1 MFYRVTRY
9 EYPAERYDDI
19 LAWAETKTDIL
30 RGIDGLQSVDTF
42 VPGPGE
48 GMIVAAYDSEEAFDA
63 VSETVTAMLG
73 ELGQFMTSSPMT
85 SSGTVDWTTRA

>member
-1 MFYRVTRY
+1 
-9 EYPAERYDDI
+9 
-19 LAWAETKTDIL
+19 
-30 RGIDGLQSVDTF
+30 
-42 VPGPGE
+42 
-48 GMIVAAYDSEEAFDA
+48 MIVAAYDSEEAFDA